1 MKGGK
6 GGQGRKRSNV
16 RVAGKGKVRGGGK
29 KHTAHRDHGATM
41 KKEAKTTTRL
51 GANRVPDDA

>member
-6 GGQGRKRSNV
+6 GGQGRKRGTQKV
-16 RVAGKGKVRGGGK
+16 GAKGKPRGGGRHDLKHGKRDTPPKVEK
-29 KHTAHRDHGATM
+29 K
-41 KKEAKTTTRL
+41 TTRL

>member
-6 GGQGRKRSNV
+6 GGQGRKRSTT
-16 RVAGKGKVRGGGK
+16 RPGIKGKARGVGK
-29 KHTAHRDHGATM
+29 QTGKQGRRDVPA
-41 KKEAKTTTRL
+41 KVEKTTTRL

>member
-6 GGQGRKRSNV
+6 GGQGRKRSSV
-16 RVAGKGKVRGGGK
+16 RLSGKGKPRTEGK
-29 KHTAHRDHGATM
+29 KNLALRDRAALA
-41 KKEAKTTTRL
+41 KKEVKTTTRL